1 MTTPVSLSAVIPVSE
16 RYEDVETLYNAYKA
30 ALESLHRSY
39 EFVYVLDGAFPDVLA
54 TLERLR
60 RGGAPIKIVTLA
72 KWFGEATALTVGFA
86 HAAGE
91 IILTL
96 PAYQQVEPRD
106 IPQLVHALD
115 GAHMAVARRFPR
127 RDSRINVL
135 QSQGFHFFLERL
147 LMKKLPFRDLGC
159 SARAF
164 RRIVVDEIQMLGD
177 QHRFLPLLADQQG
190 FTVREIDLK
199 QAPGDIHRRLYRPGI
214 YLRRLLDILTV
225 VFITKFSKKPLRFF
239 GLIGA
244 FVFALGM
251 LATTYLSLERVFLDI
266 PLADRPALVLAV
278 LMIVMG
284 FQMIAVGL
292 IGELVIFLHGREIKE
307 YTVDRIIEHA
317 PGCSLGG
324 GARVFASPGG
334 SPLGVTDHQAQTA
347 G

>member
-1 MTTPVSLSAVIPVSE
+1 MTTAAVSLSAVIPVSE
-16 RYEDVETLYNAYKA
+16 RYEDVEALYKAYKT
-30 ALESLHRSY
+30 ALESLDRSY
-39 EFVYVLDGAFPDVLA
+39 EFVYVLDGEFPAVLA
-54 TLERLR
+54 SLDTLR
-60 RGGAPIKIVTLA
+60 RQGEPIKIVTLA

-86 HAAGE
+86 HASGE

-106 IPQLVHALD
+106 IPKLVNALED
-115 GAHMAVARRFPR
+115 ADMVVARRFPR

-135 QSQGFHFFLERL
+135 QSQGFHFFLARL

-164 RRIVVDEIQMLGD
+164 RRIVVDEVQMLGD

-190 FTVREIDLK
+190 FKVREIDLM
-199 QAPGDIHRRLYRPGI
+199 QAGSDTHRRLYRPGV

-251 LATTYLSLERVFLDI
+251 LATTYLSAERVFFAI

-292 IGELVIFLHGREIKE
+292 IGELIIFLHGREIKE
-307 YTVDRIIEHA
+307 YTVDCIIEHS
-317 PGCSLGG
+317 PGC
-324 GARVFASPGG
+324 
-334 SPLGVTDHQAQTA
+334 
-347 G
+347 